1 MPAPFQG
8 SRVAMGGAVFIR
20 RQRKAPKGG
29 YRSPTT
35 VLLAQARVQLQAV
48 GQVRVP
54 AKSWLDAA
62 SLYLTLQRSCR
73 AVGEDETPVIQV
85 EHCLGNEGWAWRWE
99 GDDLVIDLP
108 GWVQPAPVILAIQ
121 PGLFD

>member
-20 RQRKAPKGG
+20 RQRKAPKSG
-29 YRSPTT
+29 YRSPTM

-54 AKSWLDAA
+54 AKPWLDAA

-73 AVGEDETPVIQV
+73 AVGEEETPVIQV
-85 EHCLGNEGWAWRWE
+85 EQSLGNEGWAWRWE
-99 GDDLVIDLP
+99 GEDP
-108 GWVQPAPVILAIQ
+108 
-121 PGLFD
+121 